1 MAGGTIEV
9 ARSAGAIDLTV
20 VNGEIRVSD
29 ATGTLLARGERSDIR
44 VEASEVSVDLETN
57 IGDIEFSGRFAGPD
71 HRIHASN
78 GGITLAIPADSEL
91 RLEAEVVTGRIE
103 SSLPFVGDTDG
114 REWSAVLNAA
124 TSIVHLRATNGW
136 IRIDASDN
144 I

>member
-1 MAGGTIEV
+1 
-9 ARSAGAIDLTV
+9 
-20 VNGEIRVSD
+20 
-29 ATGTLLARGERSDIR
+29 
-44 VEASEVSVDLETN
+44 VSVDLETN
-57 IGDIEFSGRFAGPD
+57 IGDIEFSGRFAGLD
-71 HRIHASN
+71 HRIDASN